1 MCLTLQFLLFF
12 KKMCLVLSLQT
23 QYWRLCH
30 FVREYEKLSKSNE
43 FIIPI
48 IWCLFYK
55 TNFILWQPCHCR
67 PPYLQFHVMD
77 AKLQLLSGN
86 CPPKTRKMLWWIW
99 TYNSTRPP
107 QLNFEGPKSIYI
119 FLAIFLNCKLC
130 ILFLVTRM
138 GK

>member
-30 FVREYEKLSKSNE
+30 FVREYEKLCKSNE
-43 FIIPI
+43 LLFQLFDVYFIKQISSCGSLAI
-48 IWCLFYK
+48 AGLRTF
-55 TNFILWQPCHCR
+55 NFT
-67 PPYLQFHVMD
+67 
-77 AKLQLLSGN
+77 LQLLSGN

-119 FLAIFLNCKLC
+119 FLAIFLNCKLS
-130 ILFLVTRM
+130 ILFLVTWM